1 MADSTLPSASSST
14 AIFQSEPP
22 KKATRSRNGC
32 LVCRSRRLKCDLEKP
47 ECRRCVNYGAEC
59 VYPAKKPFNAEAVDE
74 KLRKRHKRSKSPA
87 SPSHSDITPDAF
99 VSIPPIPMAR
109 PIQSHEPMLNGFASS
124 QTTPLT
130 ATTPISSY
138 PTPFPLPASH
148 PHLPPNSTP
157 AYSPIT
163 VPTGR
168 TPLAQVKAMEPM
180 ELLMALCRDT
190 RMGQFFSGPVDPPD
204 FLRDAFPVEEE
215 LRCFHHC
222 FTYTLSTMVVQEE
235 FNPWVEQVVPLFL
248 FPTGDAPLSIAALRF
263 GTLATGAVHLSSLEE
278 KGSAPNTYG
287 QTRGLGLRYRDEAVR
302 YLRAAQNVPEEM
314 ASDVFLSACMMVS
327 HADLLGANHCWRE
340 VLRLAHASVRFR
352 GGCERV
358 LFGNSRDADP
368 SSDGDG
374 RQPTPLRVCLIEHL
388 VLVDIFASMTTGQ
401 RCVVLTESSYWW
413 EKLRKNDFSLPDTV
427 ERSSGIHR
435 SIFPLIVQANNLLW
449 EYSNLSKCISPPS
462 PSVYLS
468 SLSPIPD
475 LTGRALQLSAELSQ
489 WREAV
494 FPTIKD
500 QRSRAGSLAL
510 WHGLQIMV
518 KRELMRKDRGDE
530 GVQMHAVEILEICEE
545 VGVKVEYMNWP
556 LLISCSVLLSPP
568 HRQRAREIL
577 KSFIYQCSY
586 EVAMVES
593 VAEEC
598 WRRTDDGVDDE
609 GSSWRE
615 VLIEMGCAVLLG

>member
-14 AIFQSEPP
+14 AVFRSEPP

-74 KLRKRHKRSKSPA
+74 KLRKRHKRSKSTA

-99 VSIPPIPMAR
+99 VPIPPIPMAR
-109 PIQSHEPMLNGFASS
+109 PIQSDEPMLNGFASS

-248 FPTGDAPLSIAALRF
+248 FPTGEAPLSIAALRF
-263 GTLATGAVHLSSLEE
+263 GTLATGAVHLSSR
-278 KGSAPNTYG
+278 K
-287 QTRGLGLRYRDEAVR
+287 
-302 YLRAAQNVPEEM
+302 
-314 ASDVFLSACMMVS
+314 
-327 HADLLGANHCWRE
+327 
-340 VLRLAHASVRFR
+340 
-352 GGCERV
+352 
-358 LFGNSRDADP
+358 
-368 SSDGDG
+368 
-374 RQPTPLRVCLIEHL
+374 RQCT
-388 VLVDIFASMTTGQ
+388 
-401 RCVVLTESSYWW
+401 
-413 EKLRKNDFSLPDTV
+413 
-427 ERSSGIHR
+427 
-435 SIFPLIVQANNLLW
+435 
-449 EYSNLSKCISPPS
+449 
-462 PSVYLS
+462 
-468 SLSPIPD
+468 
-475 LTGRALQLSAELSQ
+475 
-489 WREAV
+489 
-494 FPTIKD
+494 
-500 QRSRAGSLAL
+500 
-510 WHGLQIMV
+510 
-518 KRELMRKDRGDE
+518 
-530 GVQMHAVEILEICEE
+530 
-545 VGVKVEYMNWP
+545 
-556 LLISCSVLLSPP
+556 
-568 HRQRAREIL
+568 
-577 KSFIYQCSY
+577 
-586 EVAMVES
+586 
-593 VAEEC
+593 
-598 WRRTDDGVDDE
+598 
-609 GSSWRE
+609 
-615 VLIEMGCAVLLG
+615 